1 MAGLG
6 GAQQVD
12 VTLHDV
18 DQICET
24 QLAAVYGVSSKPRQ
38 PQLQQLQA
46 LARKSSQMIALVD
59 SPTKV
64 LSNAPLA

>member
-1 MAGLG
+1 M
-6 GAQQVD
+6 D

-24 QLAAVYGVSSKPRQ
+24 QLAAVYGLSAKPRQ

-46 LARKSSQMIALVD
+46 LASKSSQMIALVD
-59 SPTKV
+59 GPTKV
-64 LSNAPLA
+64 SSNPPLS